1 MIFAAGQPPAAGREL
16 RRHYRH
22 SEPSA
27 ITWLGWHHCPRWH
40 STGGCPELQLH
51 VHAVGWPTAQAGIM
65 CLCLAWATPMDMA
78 IASSATEQV
87 FSMSRPPCAA
97 KTLLYRAAKFLGN
110 RSACFWLGI
119 RSADHIRTMHCGRRP
134 YIALAVEQTR
144 PPQSDRIAASAWPL
158 FIEPMYCS
166 PARAGLFYA
175 E

>member
-1 MIFAAGQPPAAGREL
+1 MTRRKRQTFCITSPRRFPGLWDTFEVRWKLPSDSCGRPATGSRSREL

-97 KTLLYRAAKFLGN
+97 KTVLYRAEKFLGN
-110 RSACFWLGI
+110 RSRA
-119 RSADHIRTMHCGRRP
+119 P
-134 YIALAVEQTR
+134 QYLAPVKQVEYSTGF
-144 PPQSDRIAASAWPL
+144 P
-158 FIEPMYCS
+158 
-166 PARAGLFYA
+166 
-175 E
+175 